1 MQVHHK
7 YLDAAIEIA
16 IKAHSGQLDRYGA
29 PYIFH
34 PIRVMIKADTI
45 ENKIIAILHDVIEK
59 SSYSAKDLRGIGFS
73 GSVVDTVV
81 SLSRI
86 DKESYQDYI
95 DRVSLNQSAIK
106 IKLLDLDDNISSLTN
121 EKSKRNKRLLM
132 SKYQNAKTT
141 LVNLI

>member
-1 MQVHHK
+1 MHHK

-16 IKAHSGQLDRYGA
+16 IKAHSGQLDRYGE

-59 SSYSAKDLRGIGFS
+59 SSYSAKDLRDIGFTRS
-73 GSVVDTVV
+73 IIETVV

-86 DKESYQDYI
+86 EEESYQDYI
-95 DRVSLNQSAIK
+95 DRVSLNQIAIK
-106 IKLLDLDDNISSLTN
+106 IKLLDLDDNISSLRN

-132 SKYQNAKTT
+132 NKYKKAKAT
-141 LVNLI
+141 LVNFV

>member
-1 MQVHHK
+1 MHHK

-16 IKAHSGQLDRYGA
+16 IKAHSGQLDRYGE

-95 DRVSLNQSAIK
+95 DRVSLNQEAVK
-106 IKLLDLDDNISSLTN
+106 IKLLDLDDNISSLAN

-132 SKYQNAKTT
+132 SKYQNAKAT

>member
-1 MQVHHK
+1 MHHK

-95 DRVSLNQSAIK
+95 DRVSLNQEAVK